1 MDSQKAGRNEP
12 LLTSVAES
20 IGATLGT
27 IAAKADAV
35 QKVFTKKLS
44 AAKPQRAGKS
54 RVRKASATRRK
65 RGARPNSARRAP
77 RRPAK
82 LKP

>member
-35 QKVFTKKLS
+35 QKVITKKLS

-54 RVRKASATRRK
+54 RVRKASVVRRK
-65 RGARPNSARRAP
+65 RSGRPNTAGRASRP
-77 RRPAK
+77 RAK
-82 LKP
+82 NKS

>member
-35 QKVFTKKLS
+35 QKVITKKLS

-54 RVRKASATRRK
+54 RVRKAGATRRK
-65 RGARPNSARRAP
+65 RSARPNGTRRAP
-77 RRPAK
+77 RRRTK
-82 LKP
+82 SKP

>member
-1 MDSQKAGRNEP
+1 MDSQKAVRNEP

-65 RGARPNSARRAP
+65 RSARRAP
-77 RRPAK
+77 RRRAK
-82 LKP
+82 SKS